1 MASEKQ
7 IVANRRNAAKS
18 AGPRTEQGK
27 ARSRMN
33 ALRHGLAL
41 VDPEND
47 KTWDQGREHSPAEIL
62 TRFQEIERERLKI
75 IKLIEVTMERCSR
88 SQLDRAVRQLA
99 KLERYSARAYAA
111 PKKRRWTSFRKGP

>member
-7 IVANRRNAAKS
+7 IVANRANAAKS
-18 AGPRTEQGK
+18 TGPRTAQGK

-33 ALRHGLAL
+33 ALRHALAL
-41 VDPEND
+41 ADPENN
-47 KTWDQGREHSPAEIL
+47 KTWDQEREHSPAEIL

-75 IKLIEVTMERCSR
+75 IKLIEVTIERSAR

-111 PKKRRWTSFRKGP
+111 LKKEVD

>member
-7 IVANRRNAAKS
+7 IAANRGNAAKS
-18 AGPRTEQGK
+18 TGPRTQQGK

-41 VDPEND
+41 ADPEND
-47 KTWDQGREHSPAEIL
+47 KTWDQGCEHSPAEIL
-62 TRFQEIERERLKI
+62 KRFQEIERERLKI
-75 IKLIEVTMERCSR
+75 IKLIEVTMEGGARG
-88 SQLDRAVRQLA
+88 QLDRAVRQLA

-111 PKKRRWTSFRKGP
+111 LKKEVD